1 MLNTHN
7 ITLIK
12 DIAKADVAV
21 MKAEEE
27 AKAKAAAIPWYKT
40 NAFIFGTMGTVLLIV
55 IIIIATI
62 KK

>member
-40 NAFIFGTMGTVLLIV
+40 NAFIFGTMGAIALILV
-55 IIIIATI
+55 IFIAT

>member
-7 ITLIK
+7 ITLLHAIAVANK
-12 DIAKADVAV
+12 DTLVK
-21 MKAEEE
+21 EE

-40 NAFIFGTMGTVLLIV
+40 NAFIFGTMGAIALILV
-55 IIIIATI
+55 IFIAT